1 MNRASVV
8 RLLLCLCATLLLLGL
23 GWWTI
28 SGELRNLHQ
37 TRTIGQQV
45 ETAIQLVCGLLC
57 IAAVVTRFRWR
68 PLFRPLRIA
77 WLVTLTAWVALSA
90 LVWGPPMPHVALL
103 FAVVALLMACGH
115 PLGTGTECGRIPFV
129 SVQRRPHSISLP
141 SI

>member
-1 MNRASVV
+1 MLLPPSMRMKRSRRRPPLA

-28 SGELRNLHQ
+28 SGGLRNLHQ

-68 PLFRPLRIA
+68 PLFRPVRIA

-103 FAVVALLMACGH
+103 FAVVALLVAWAILWA
-115 PLGTGTECGRIPFV
+115 LG
-129 SVQRRPHSISLP
+129 P
-141 SI
+141 SAVEFHL